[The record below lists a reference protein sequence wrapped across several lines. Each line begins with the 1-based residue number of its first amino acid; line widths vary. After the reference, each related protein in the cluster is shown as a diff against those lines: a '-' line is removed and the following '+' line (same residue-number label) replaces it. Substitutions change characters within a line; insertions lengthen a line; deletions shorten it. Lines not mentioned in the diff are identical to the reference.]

1 MMHLYGF
8 SRHTCSEYV
17 WESHLKL
24 VVVAIDVNVPYLI
37 CHVGLSKSDSL
48 VKIKSR
54 AEQKASSGG
63 GGAAGGDTKDE
74 MVAIVGR
81 GYSEDSVEAPPT
93 KQLATQVKSKQRRQS
108 TQKPSELL

>member
-1 MMHLYGF
+1 MAGNP
-8 SRHTCSEYV
+8 T
-17 WESHLKL
+17 WKL
-24 VVVAIDVNVPYLI
+24 NCVNDVNVPYLI

>member
-1 MMHLYGF
+1 MN
-8 SRHTCSEYV
+8 
-17 WESHLKL
+17 
-24 VVVAIDVNVPYLI
+24 AVNVPYLI

-54 AEQKASSGG
+54 AEQKASSGGGG

-108 TQKPSELL
+108 TPKPSELL